1 MKILSWNILHGGGD
15 RRAAIGSVLACH
27 NPDVIIL
34 SEVHSDTVVEV
45 RPLLCMQA
53 WEYCASTA
61 SDSAVNALC
70 VLSRTPIVP
79 RDSCPVPP
87 ENAVRWL
94 DVDLPTH
101 GFGFGALHIPT
112 TLGRREVDGGSK
124 RRFWAAVVNAAADT
138 SSSCSLAISIPGF
151 EVSTKRGPDLH
162 LLRGVLNDGGNRL
175 D

>member
-124 RRFWAAVVNAAADT
+124 RVLG
-138 SSSCSLAISIPGF
+138 CSRERCGRHQQFLFIG
-151 EVSTKRGPDLH
+151 DLNTG
-162 LLRGVLNDGGNRL
+162 LRGIDETGARPSSAPRSSQ
-175 D
+175 